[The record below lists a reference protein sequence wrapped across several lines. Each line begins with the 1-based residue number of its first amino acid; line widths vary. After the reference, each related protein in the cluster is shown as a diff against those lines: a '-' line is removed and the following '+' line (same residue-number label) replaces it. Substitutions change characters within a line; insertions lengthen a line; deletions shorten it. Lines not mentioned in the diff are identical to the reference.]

1 MDSRF
6 DQLTDWVRQQP
17 GLEQAQPVTVSGDA
31 SFRRYFRV
39 TATGANISSGSAGS
53 LIVMDSPPDKEDPTP
68 FSVIARHWH
77 GLGLKVPGIHAEN
90 LADGFL
96 LLDDFGDNLL
106 LGALTEANADE
117 LYLNA
122 IDELVNIQQATES
135 DQLPLPPYNAALLDR
150 EMRLFRD
157 WLIGQY
163 LKLELSDQEH
173 CLLDTTFALLKEA
186 ALAQPEVPVHRDY
199 HSRNL
204 LVMPDNTLGV
214 IDFQDAV
221 RGPITYDLVSLVKD
235 CYIAWPE
242 EKISHWIEEFREK
255 SAQAGLHHAD
265 ADTFRQWVE
274 LMGMQRHIK
283 ASGIFARLALRDGKR
298 AYLDD
303 IPRTVNYLLEAS
315 HRQPALRRFHDW
327 LEARVIPAITR
338 AQETALS

>member
-17 GLEQAQPVTVSGDA
+17 GLEQAQPVAVSGDA

-39 TATGANISSGSAGS
+39 AAPSVGAGS

-77 GLGLKVPGIHAEN
+77 SLGLKVPKIHAEN

-96 LLDDFGDNLL
+96 LLDDFGDSLL
-106 LGALTEANADE
+106 LGALTDANTDT
-117 LYLNA
+117 LYCNA
-122 IDELVNIQQATES
+122 IDELINIQKAAAP
-135 DQLPLPPYNAALLDR
+135 DHFPLPPYDAALLDR
-150 EMRLFRD
+150 EMHLFRD
-157 WLIGQY
+157 WLIGQH

-186 ALAQPEVPVHRDY
+186 ALAQPEVTVHRDY

-204 LVMPDNTLGV
+204 LVLENNTLGV

-221 RGPITYDLVSLVKD
+221 CGPITYDLVSLIKD

-242 EKISHWIEEFREK
+242 ETISRWIEIFREK

-274 LMGMQRHIK
+274 LMGMQRHLK
-283 ASGIFARLALRDGKR
+283 ASGIFARLALRDGKFG
-298 AYLDD
+298 YLDD

-327 LEARVIPAITR
+327 LEARVVPALAAARER
-338 AQETALS
+338 APS